1 MTDRGGARGRVRR
14 HFILIIIILIAGQAA
29 GGLEETL
36 LQIFFFFFLFN
47 ELEFD
52 VFEVGFTN
60 RDDAFERTR
69 ENAS

>member
-1 MTDRGGARGRVRR
+1 MTERGGARGRVRR

-29 GGLEETL
+29 GGLEETF